1 MKEKLC
7 YVEGNIAY
15 FTTQDLDKQ
24 WGDDWDD
31 APYEHN
37 AGLPYLP
44 SVYYYADGRSE
55 KNIRDWNKDGTP
67 KWEIIKVMFEADLY
81 TPCNNAINSPY
92 SVQDINNGKVA
103 WLKSFNKEFYIY
115 AGVSIKEFKRLVELS
130 GGNIYLKE

>member
-44 SVYYYADGRSE
+44 SVYYYADGRSQ
-55 KNIRDWNKDGTP
+55 KNIVT
-67 KWEIIKVMFEADLY
+67 
-81 TPCNNAINSPY
+81 
-92 SVQDINNGKVA
+92 GKQIGRAHV
-103 WLKSFNKEFYIY
+103 
-115 AGVSIKEFKRLVELS
+115 
-130 GGNIYLKE
+130 